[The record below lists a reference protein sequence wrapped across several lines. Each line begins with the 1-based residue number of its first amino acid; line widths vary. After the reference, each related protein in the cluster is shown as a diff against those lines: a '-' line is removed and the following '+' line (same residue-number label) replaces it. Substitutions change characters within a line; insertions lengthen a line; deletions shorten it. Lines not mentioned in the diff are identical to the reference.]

1 MTQRRTAS
9 LRLDRTLLAR
19 TRILVDEERLLD
31 RSWTG
36 RWPSPVPGTE
46 HPALALAIVGK
57 GQRSLQYLL
66 SQHKENTEVNRAEA
80 KSLG

>member
-1 MTQRRTAS
+1 MTQRCTAS

-46 HPALALAIVGK
+46 YPTLALAIVGK